1 MARLHPPAVT
11 EKLVPVL
18 ASEELSKLDRAD
30 RLGARQPSHMPGTN
44 AHKTALPR

>member
-18 ASEELSKLDRAD
+18 ASEELSKLERAD
-30 RLGARQPSHMPGTN
+30 RLVPVPGRAR
-44 AHKTALPR
+44 L